1 MLMRMWSNR
10 NSHFFPLDIQNGTA
24 LEDCH
29 FPTKLNLLLS
39 YNLAVVLFRTYVK
52 MLKSHHIKNPHTD
65 VYGSLFII
73 PKPERTNMAFSR

>member
-1 MLMRMWSNR
+1 MEQQEPLI
-10 NSHFFPLDIQNGTA
+10 FPLDMQNGTA

-52 MLKSHHIKNPHTD
+52 MLKSYIHIKTLTQMFMAA
-65 VYGSLFII
+65 LFII
-73 PKPERTNMAFSR
+73 PKTWKNQHGI